1 MAYRELDV
9 IFGAIVKNKRQQLG
23 ITQEKL
29 AELAG
34 ISIVYCRDI
43 EKGKSRSSWV
53 IWVKICVVL
62 KIDIISI
69 IEDYIKPE
77 INEIGEILGMMF

>member
-9 IFGAIVKNKRQQLG
+9 IFGAIMKNKRQQLG
-23 ITQEKL
+23 LTQEKL
-29 AELAG
+29 AELVG
-34 ISIVYCRDI
+34 ISIVYCQDL

-62 KIDIISI
+62 NIDINSI

-77 INEIGEILGMMF
+77 VNEVGEVLGMVF

>member
-9 IFGAIVKNKRQQLG
+9 IFGAIVKTRRKQLR

-29 AELAG
+29 AELVG
-34 ISIVYCRDI
+34 ISNVYCRDI

-53 IWVKICVVL
+53 IWLKICVVL
-62 KIDIISI
+62 KIDINSI

-77 INEIGEILGMMF
+77 VNEVGEILGMMF

>member
-9 IFGAIVKNKRQQLG
+9 IFGAIVKTRRKQLR

-29 AELAG
+29 AELVG
-34 ISIVYCRDI
+34 ISNVYCRDI

-53 IWVKICVVL
+53 IWLKICVVL
-62 KIDIISI
+62 KIDINSV

-77 INEIGEILGMMF
+77 VNEIGEILGMMF

>member
-9 IFGAIVKNKRQQLG
+9 IFGAVVKNKRKQLG

-29 AELAG
+29 AELVG
-34 ISIVYCRDI
+34 ISIVYCRDL

-62 KIDIISI
+62 KIDINSI

-77 INEIGEILGMMF
+77 VNEIGEILGMVF

>member
-29 AELAG
+29 AELVG
-34 ISIVYCRDI
+34 ISIVYCRDL

-53 IWVKICVVL
+53 IWLKICVVL
-62 KIDIISI
+62 KIDIYAVIN
-69 IEDYIKPE
+69 DYIKPE
-77 INEIGEILGMMF
+77 LNEVGEILGMMF

>member
-9 IFGAIVKNKRQQLG
+9 IFGSIVKNKRLQLG

-34 ISIVYCRDI
+34 ISIVYCRDL

-53 IWVKICVVL
+53 IWLKLCVVL
-62 KIDIISI
+62 KIDINSI
-69 IEDYIKPE
+69 IENYIKPE